1 MVQATIRK
9 SLSTDRLFSHIR
21 EKKNMRETAKTIAM
35 LAASIFSMASCH
47 RDPADKKAY
56 QIVKANGREY
66 KTTFYDVDHGT
77 GCISF
82 VAYSGE
88 DSSYV
93 KECGQWDAIPNPDYS
108 PE

>member
-1 MVQATIRK
+1 
-9 SLSTDRLFSHIR
+9 
-21 EKKNMRETAKTIAM
+21 MRETAKTIAM
-35 LAASIFSMASCH
+35 LAASLFSLASCQ

-93 KECGQWDAIPNPDYS
+93 KECGEWDAIPNPDYS

>member
-1 MVQATIRK
+1 MPAETR
-9 SLSTDRLFSHIR
+9 TFSFYRIAERDFRDITHM
-21 EKKNMRETAKTIAM
+21 KTTIAIALM
-35 LAASIFSMASCH
+35 ALASCH

-82 VAYSGE
+82 VAYAGE

>member
-1 MVQATIRK
+1 
-9 SLSTDRLFSHIR
+9 
-21 EKKNMRETAKTIAM
+21 MRETAKTIAM
-35 LAASIFSMASCH
+35 FAAATIFSLASCH